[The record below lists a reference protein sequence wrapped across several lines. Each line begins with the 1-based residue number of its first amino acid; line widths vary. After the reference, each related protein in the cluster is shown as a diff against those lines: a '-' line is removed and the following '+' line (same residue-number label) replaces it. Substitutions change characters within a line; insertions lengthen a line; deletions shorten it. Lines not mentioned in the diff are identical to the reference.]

1 MNKSKEP
8 VKVEVDAV
16 KEAVVD
22 YLLDSL
28 TEEPVLEEDVSL
40 SLRDFLKDVKE
51 SGEAVIV
58 D

>member
-1 MNKSKEP
+1 MNDDKEQ
-8 VKVEVDAV
+8 VNVDAI

-40 SLRDFLKDVKE
+40 SLRDFLKDVKD
-51 SGEAVIV
+51 SGETVVV

>member
-1 MNKSKEP
+1 MNESKEP
-8 VKVEVDAV
+8 VNVNVDVV
-16 KEAVVD
+16 KEAVLE

-28 TEEPVLEEDVSL
+28 TEEPVLEEDASL

-51 SGEAVIV
+51 SGETVVV